1 MTPQIVST
9 VVKRGRKEITVTG
22 EVVHQGYDSVVVR
35 LLDDMGFDLDHRNWK
50 KGFLQFLD
58 RKDSKP
64 VEVSDA

>member
-35 LLDDMGFDLDHRNWK
+35 LLDDAGWDIDHRDWL

-58 RKDSKP
+58 KKDVKP
-64 VEVSDA
+64 VEVPF